1 MEKITIFKGS
11 LDDVIKAMK
20 EEIKNETKEK

>member
-11 LDDVIKAMK
+11 LDDIIKAMK
-20 EEIKNETKEK
+20 EEMESETKEN